1 MTELR
6 SCPNGL
12 CVLSGGVG
20 GAKLV
25 LGLSQ
30 VLNNDDFMTIVNTG
44 DDFVHLGLKICP
56 DIDTIIYTLAE
67 LVDQERGW
75 GLKDES
81 WNFLDLSLI
90 HISEPTRQE
99 AIAYGGVGV

>member
-56 DIDTIIYTLAE
+56 DIDTIIYTLAC
-67 LVDQERGW
+67 LLYTSPSPRD
-75 GLKDES
+75 
-81 WNFLDLSLI
+81 
-90 HISEPTRQE
+90 RQKSRMPSS
-99 AIAYGGVGV
+99 A